1 MIIGL
6 DVGGTYTD
14 AVLLDGGRVV
24 MKNKA
29 PTDDSRL
36 LNSLINALDP
46 LLENAGKENLERIV
60 LSTTLIT
67 NLIATEGM
75 DRAAL
80 VIIPGPGLQP
90 DAFDYRVEDIFLLSG
105 AVDYLG
111 REIEPLNEKEIRTCA
126 AEIGGRGIRDAAV
139 VGKFSQRNNAH
150 ERRVAGILEEE
161 VPGVRVVLGH
171 RVTGRLNFPR
181 RVYTSLLTLAT
192 RDKFRGF
199 YSGILDLLEKKGIT
213 APLYILK
220 ADGGTLAFELA
231 AEKPVETILSGP
243 AAGVLG
249 ALALHP
255 PGTTSVV
262 VDIGG
267 TTTDLSLILSG
278 KPLLAS
284 SGARIG
290 GRLTHVRSFAAGST
304 AVGGD
309 SALRIEDGA
318 LKIMPYRE
326 GPAFCLGGPCP
337 TPTDAM
343 RTANLTELG
352 DGRKAAAAME
362 MMGRRLGLDA
372 RRTAD
377 LVLVETV
384 KRIAAAIEKMF
395 SAWEEE
401 PLYRIWELRQ
411 ERKARPQNL
420 VGIGAASPGLLPLLG
435 KETGCGA
442 LIPPD
447 ADVANAVGAALARV
461 NLRLTFHFDTERD
474 FYFIEENGV
483 QGRSADVDSLAD
495 AEDFSLRKLK
505 EEGARIGVPGGSE
518 PEIVYSEMF
527 NMVRGGRT
535 AGRLI
540 DVCVQFPAGI
550 IGRREGGDS

>member
-67 NLIATEGM
+67 NLIAAEKM

-90 DAFDYRVEDIFLLSG
+90 DAFDYKVEDTFPLSG

-111 REIEPLNEKEIRTCA
+111 REIEPLNEKEIRKCA
-126 AEIGGRGIRDAAV
+126 AEIGERGIRGAAV

-150 ERRVAGILEEE
+150 ERRIAAILEEE

-199 YSGILDLLEKKGIT
+199 YSNLLDLLKKRGIT
-213 APLYILK
+213 GPLTSK
-220 ADGGTLAFELA
+220 ADWGPSLRSCAKAREDL
-231 AEKPVETILSGP
+231 LSGP

-284 SGARIG
+284 RGARIG

-411 ERKARPQNL
+411 ERNARPQNL

-505 EEGARIGVPGGSE
+505 GEGARIGVPGGSE